1 MGVDNSSTKYKAR
14 KEVNVL
20 TDSTL
25 LRTKL
30 TESGYKLGFVA
41 DQCGLTYQGF
51 KNKVDGKHDFTAPE
65 IYKLRDLLRLSPD
78 EVEAIFFA
86 NDVDKTST

>member
-1 MGVDNSSTKYKAR
+1 M
-14 KEVNVL
+14 

-25 LRTKL
+25 LRNKL
-30 TESGYKLGFVA
+30 TESGYKLGFIA
-41 DQCGLTYQGF
+41 EQCGLTYQGF
-51 KNKVDGKHDFTAPE
+51 KYKVDGKHDFTAPE